1 MKTFKLKALEVIESK
16 DSDKDILQYQIPLL
30 EGLIINRED
39 EDNQWVIEA
48 YVDSTYNNFFTRLK
62 ETREEIM
69 VQVKITKQSNAPAT
83 FITSI
88 IGINDVG
95 DNMNVLF
102 MGTIVDKQREIV
114 LDMLKKLI
122 DQGYHGE
129 DLLDEFKG
137 LIE

>member
-1 MKTFKLKALEVIESK
+1 MKTFRLNTLEIIEGT
-16 DSDKDILQYQIPLL
+16 DSDKDILQHQIPLL

-39 EDNQWVIEA
+39 ERNQWLIEA
-48 YVDSTYNNFFTRLK
+48 YVEQKHYAFFTKL
-62 ETREEIM
+62 EQTREEIM
-69 VQVKITKQSNAPAT
+69 VQVKITKESNPPAT

-88 IGINDVG
+88 TGINEIG

-114 LDMLKKLI
+114 ENMLKDLI

-129 DLLDEFKG
+129 ELLDKFKG